1 MDLRRS
7 KRVKTKIQIIK
18 FIGVEKMKKI
28 NLKLRFQNKAFCVAF
43 SSAVI
48 LLLQQIGLGKY
59 LPENLMDIINSILL
73 ILSMCGIIVDPTTN
87 GVGDSDTVLEKNN
100 IKD

>member
-1 MDLRRS
+1 
-7 KRVKTKIQIIK
+7 
-18 FIGVEKMKKI
+18 MKKL

-43 SSAVI
+43 ASAII
-48 LLLQQIGLGKY
+48 LLLQQLGLGQY

-73 ILSMCGIIVDPTTN
+73 ILSMCGIIVDPTTD
-87 GVGDSDTVLEKNN
+87 GIGDSDRVLEKNN

>member
-1 MDLRRS
+1 M
-7 KRVKTKIQIIK
+7 KRL
-18 FIGVEKMKKI
+18 

-43 SSAVI
+43 ASAII
-48 LLLQQIGLGKY
+48 LLLQQLGLGQY

-73 ILSMCGIIVDPTTN
+73 ILSMCGIIVDPTTD
-87 GVGDSDTVLEKNN
+87 GVVDSDRVLEKSN

>member
-1 MDLRRS
+1 
-7 KRVKTKIQIIK
+7 
-18 FIGVEKMKKI
+18 MKKL

-43 SSAVI
+43 ASAII
-48 LLLQQIGLGKY
+48 LLLQQLGLGQY

-73 ILSMCGIIVDPTTN
+73 ILSMCGIVVDPTTD
-87 GVGDSDTVLEKNN
+87 GIGDSDRVLEKNN

>member
-1 MDLRRS
+1 
-7 KRVKTKIQIIK
+7 
-18 FIGVEKMKKI
+18 MKKL

-43 SSAVI
+43 ASAVI
-48 LLLQQIGLGKY
+48 LLLQQLGLGQY

-73 ILSMCGIIVDPTTN
+73 ILSMCGIVVDPTTD
-87 GVGDSDTVLEKNN
+87 GIGDSDRVLEKNN